1 MAFQHVVTTGPI
13 IIDQAAEQLRAQ
25 FAANLKVGEHVPPA
39 VKAPE
44 VFGVKSATYA
54 KILRRFGAEGLITNV
69 GHGIG
74 WVYGK
79 PSQDA
84 IDLMVVKH
92 RQAAREKA
100 HILKKATDP
109 KTLAKAVNSRAL
121 RHELRLKCAQA
132 IAKEGLDKH
141 LVQALRDH
149 DLVHMQVI
157 EKAMKL
163 VGVDFDHSEE
173 AAELLSKQ
181 TATAAMAIAS
191 VAIAFKPAT
200 GPKDAIKTEYQE
212 IEVVDDSQAGF
223 DH

>member
-13 IIDQAAEQLRAQ
+13 IIDQATEQLRAQ

-39 VKAPE
+39 IKAPE

-54 KILRRFGAEGLITNV
+54 KILRRLGSEGLLTNI

-79 PSQDA
+79 PSQNE

-100 HILKKATDP
+100 HILKKVTDP
-109 KTLAKAVNSRAL
+109 KTLQKAVNSRAL

-141 LVQALRDH
+141 LITALRNH
-149 DLVHMQVI
+149 DLVHMQCI

-173 AAELLSKQ
+173 ASELLSKQ
-181 TATAAMAIAS
+181 TATAAAAIAS
-191 VAIAFKPAT
+191 VAIAFRPAQ
-200 GPKDAIKTEYQE
+200 GPTDAIKAEFTEV
-212 IEVVDDSQAGF
+212 EVEDK
-223 DH
+223 